1 MKGLVSLFGFEEKV
15 GNTRLYYNGPTLD
28 ASTFRYLVLWCVIGS
43 IKSLIV
49 GPGLFDLVA
58 LTFVILVWGIVD
70 WYFAKRALK
79 VMKRV
84 VMGDGIKVDSIDLD
98 DVKILEDE
106 NEIEWVYRDYKGLIE
121 IRYENRKQ
129 EQESGAEDQD
139 ICGNYEE

>member
-1 MKGLVSLFGFEEKV
+1 MNGLVSLFGFEEKV
-15 GNTRLYYNGPTLD
+15 GDTRLYYKGPTLD

-58 LTFVILVWGIVD
+58 LTFVILVWGVVD

-79 VMKRV
+79 VMRRV
-84 VMGDGIKVDSIDLD
+84 VMGGGIKVDSIDLD
-98 DVKILEDE
+98 DVKIYDDED
-106 NEIEWVYRDYKGLIE
+106 EIEWTYRDYKGLIE

-129 EQESGAEDQD
+129 EQESGAED
-139 ICGNYEE
+139 

>member
-15 GNTRLYYNGPTLD
+15 GDTRLYYKGPTLD
-28 ASTFRYLVLWCVIGS
+28 ASTFRYLVLWCILGVIKG
-43 IKSLIV
+43 LVV

-84 VMGDGIKVDSIDLD
+84 VTGGGIKVESIDLD
-98 DVKILEDE
+98 DVRILEDE
-106 NEIEWVYRDYKGLIE
+106 NKIEWVYRDYKGLIE
-121 IRYENRKQ
+121 IKYENRK
-129 EQESGAEDQD
+129 
-139 ICGNYEE
+139 

>member
-1 MKGLVSLFGFEEKV
+1 MKDLVSLFGFEERV
-15 GNTRLYYNGPTLD
+15 GDTRLYYKGPTLD

-58 LTFVILVWGIVD
+58 LTVIILIWVVVD
-70 WYFAKRALK
+70 WYYAKRALK

-84 VMGDGIKVDSIDLD
+84 VTGGGIKVDSIDLD

-121 IRYENRKQ
+121 IKYENKNR
-129 EQESGAEDQD
+129 G
-139 ICGNYEE
+139 

>member
-1 MKGLVSLFGFEEKV
+1 MKDLDNIFGFEEKV
-15 GNTRLYYNGPTLD
+15 GDTRLYYKGPTLD

-49 GPGLFDLVA
+49 GSGLFDLVA
-58 LTFVILVWGIVD
+58 LTVIILIWSVVD
-70 WYFAKRALK
+70 WYYAKRALR

-84 VMGDGIKVDSIDLD
+84 VTGGWIKVDSIDLD

-121 IRYENRKQ
+121 IKYENKNR
-129 EQESGAEDQD
+129 S
-139 ICGNYEE
+139 

>member
-15 GNTRLYYNGPTLD
+15 GDTKLYYRGPTLD

-58 LTFVILVWGIVD
+58 LTVIILIWVVVD
-70 WYFAKRALK
+70 WYYAKRALK
-79 VMKRV
+79 IMKRV
-84 VMGDGIKVDSIDLD
+84 VTGGGIKVDSIDLD

-121 IRYENRKQ
+121 IRYENKTGSYR
-129 EQESGAEDQD
+129 
-139 ICGNYEE
+139 

>member
-15 GNTRLYYNGPTLD
+15 GDTWLYYKGPTLD

-58 LTFVILVWGIVD
+58 LTFVILVWGVVD

-79 VMKRV
+79 VMRIV
-84 VMGDGIKVDSIDLD
+84 VMGGGIKVDSIDLD
-98 DVKILEDE
+98 DVKIYDDED
-106 NEIEWVYRDYKGLIE
+106 EIEWTYRDYKGLIE

-129 EQESGAEDQD
+129 EQESGAED
-139 ICGNYEE
+139 

>member
-15 GNTRLYYNGPTLD
+15 GDTRLYYKGPTLD

-58 LTFVILVWGIVD
+58 LTVIILIWSVVD
-70 WYFAKRALK
+70 WYYAKKALK
-79 VMKRV
+79 IMKRV
-84 VMGDGIKVDSIDLD
+84 VIGDGINVDSIDLD
-98 DVKILEDE
+98 DVKIYEDE

-121 IRYENRKQ
+121 IKYENKNR
-129 EQESGAEDQD
+129 S
-139 ICGNYEE
+139 

>member
-1 MKGLVSLFGFEEKV
+1 MKDLVSLFGFEEKV
-15 GNTRLYYNGPTLD
+15 GDMRLYYKGPTLD

-58 LTFVILVWGIVD
+58 LTVIILIWSIVD
-70 WYFAKRALK
+70 WYYAKRALK
-79 VMKRV
+79 IMKRV
-84 VMGDGIKVDSIDLD
+84 VTGGGIKVNSIDLD

-121 IRYENRKQ
+121 IRYENKSR
-129 EQESGAEDQD
+129 S
-139 ICGNYEE
+139 

>member
-1 MKGLVSLFGFEEKV
+1 MNGLVSLFGFEEKV
-15 GNTRLYYNGPTLD
+15 GETRLYYKGPTLD

-70 WYFAKRALK
+70 WYFAKRALRI
-79 VMKRV
+79 MKRV
-84 VMGDGIKVDSIDLD
+84 VIGDGINVDSIDLD
-98 DVKILEDE
+98 DVKIYEDE

-121 IRYENRKQ
+121 IKYENRKQ
-129 EQESGAEDQD
+129 KQESSAKD
-139 ICGNYEE
+139 

>member
-1 MKGLVSLFGFEEKV
+1 MMKGLVSLFGFEEKV
-15 GNTRLYYNGPTLD
+15 GDTRLYYKGPTLD

-58 LTFVILVWGIVD
+58 LTVIILIWSVVD
-70 WYFAKRALK
+70 WYYAKKALK

-84 VMGDGIKVDSIDLD
+84 VIGDGINVDSINLD
-98 DVKILEDE
+98 DVKIYEDE

-121 IRYENRKQ
+121 IKYENRK
-129 EQESGAEDQD
+129 
-139 ICGNYEE
+139 